1 MSPYREEAEHYRK
14 GGEHMDTLLGEI
26 EEHNIIFTQNKNE
39 FIKEVLGSMEGTLN
53 NTQLQELNKHLNRYT
68 DNLNIK
74 KKPAYDDFDY
84 AGENKQLIEN
94 FLDDKLLE
102 GCSKRTVGGYKAVLN
117 KFNEWSIK
125 HLLNMSKQDIMDYL
139 IFYKETRNAGNSTID
154 NIRRYLR
161 SFYGYCLYNDLILK
175 NPAAN
180 LGKIKQVK
188 KQKVP
193 FTNEEITK
201 MRTWIT
207 NRKNGDLRDLA
218 IFELLLSSGIRVGEL
233 HLLNISDM
241 DLVNNKFRVIGK
253 GDKERVCY
261 FNSAAK
267 IALEEYIN
275 SRKDNE
281 PALFVSL
288 KGKKKK
294 DSSGYTYSRITAFQV
309 ERRIREVGLAVG
321 VTAHPHKFRRTFAT
335 NLVKKG
341 VNVAEVSKLLGHESI
356 ETTLIYTVTEN
367 DTLKYEHEKHMDI

>member
-1 MSPYREEAEHYRK
+1 
-14 GGEHMDTLLGEI
+14 MD
-26 EEHNIIFTQNKNE
+26 
-39 FIKEVLGSMEGTLN
+39 GTLT
-53 NTQLQELNKHLNRYT
+53 NTQLQELNKQLNRYT

-74 KKPAYDDFDY
+74 KKPSYDDLDY
-84 AGENKQLIEN
+84 VEENKKLIQT

-102 GCSKRTVGGYKAVLN
+102 GCSKRTITAYKNVLD
-117 KFNEWSIK
+117 KFNEWTIK
-125 HLLNMSKQDIMDYL
+125 HLLNITKQDITDYL
-139 IFYKETRNAGNSTID
+139 LFYKETRNASNSTID

-180 LGKIKQVK
+180 LGKIKTVK

-207 NRKNGDLRDLA
+207 NRKYGDLRDLA

-233 HLLNISDM
+233 HNLNISDM
-241 DLVNNKFRVIGK
+241 DMVNNKFRVIGK

-267 IALEEYIN
+267 IALEDYLN
-275 SRKDNE
+275 SRKDDN
-281 PALFVSL
+281 PALFVTL
-288 KGKKKK
+288 KSKKKK
-294 DSSGYTYSRITAFQV
+294 ESLGRTYVRLGINPI
-309 ERRIREVGLAVG
+309 ERRIREIGQAVG
-321 VTAHPHKFRRTFAT
+321 VKAHPHKFRRTFAT

-341 VNVAEVSKLLGHESI
+341 VNVAEVGKLLGHESI
-356 ETTLIYTVTEN
+356 ETTLIYTVTED
-367 DTLKYEHEKHMDI
+367 DTVKYDHEKHIDI